1 MQTSQETTN
10 LVKALIAAAPEI
22 QSIPKSKEAGFGKF
36 AYKYA
41 TLDSLIDM
49 LRKVLPKHGLWFI
62 QMPTRNGET
71 SSLTTRIF
79 HSSGEWMEDCIEM
92 TDTQLVGTVTDTQKV
107 GASITY
113 YRRYALSAIFGI
125 AADEDVDGNLN
136 NVQRPQQPSKPQPK
150 PQPKEKSV
158 TERALDV
165 IRADYKSRIE
175 SGEVEQSILKCY
187 ADILK
192 TDDVRKV
199 PDLNQAELVALA
211 TAIKQPRKGE

>member
-10 LVKALIAAAPEI
+10 LVKAMIQAAPEI
-22 QSIPKSKEAGFGKF
+22 QSIPKSKEAGYGKF

-49 LRKVLPKHGLWFI
+49 LRKVLPKHGLWFM
-62 QMPTRNGET
+62 QMPTRQGEK

-79 HSSGEWMEDCIEM
+79 HSSGEWMEDSIEM
-92 TDTQLVGTVTDTQKV
+92 TDTQLVGTVTDTQKI

-136 NVQRPQQPSKPQPK
+136 APKQSREEPKAAKQSSKKLDPMEYLDNDWK
-150 PQPKEKSV
+150 TRLANGE
-158 TERALDV
+158 TET
-165 IRADYKSRIE
+165 
-175 SGEVEQSILKCY
+175 SIKKDY
-187 ADILK
+187 ADTLK
-192 TDDVRKV
+192 TDEQRTPSEMSAEERKT
-199 PDLNQAELVALA
+199 LA
-211 TAIKQPRKGE
+211 IAIFMRKSNKA